1 MRSTVIA
8 AIILLGPVVCVSSY
22 AQKAGTGSNGNSGA
36 AHDVSPASAGQAM
49 GHPAASGTAK
59 SAEQGSLM
67 QKRESA
73 MAPDG
78 ASGSSASG
86 KMKQ

>member
-1 MRSTVIA
+1 MKSAVIS
-8 AIILLGPVVCVSSY
+8 IITLLGCVICTSPY
-22 AQKAGTGSNGNSGA
+22 AQNAGTGSHANGAA

-49 GHPAASGTAK
+49 GHPAASD
-59 SAEQGSLM
+59 SAASAGQGSLM

-73 MAPDG
+73 MAPQG
-78 ASGSSASG
+78 ASAGTGSG